1 MAELDARKESIGF
14 LTKLFFVIVGV
25 IIISV
30 SGLITL
36 LIQDRIT
43 VIFWVGITFVAMCIF
58 GCFLVFK
65 HIDNNIQE
73 IKKL

>member
-1 MAELDARKESIGF
+1 MAELEARKESIAF

-30 SGLITL
+30 SGLVTIILQDKIT
-36 LIQDRIT
+36 I
-43 VIFWVGITFVAMCIF
+43 IFWVGIVFVLICIF

-65 HIDNNIQE
+65 KIRNNIEE
-73 IKKL
+73 IRKL